1 VKDKK
6 PNRYNS
12 QSQRYKKHEG
22 IFSLF
27 SWNLNMLISLEKED
41 SFHTYSEK
49 PWQIQLKK
57 GVKTWRYK
65 YKFMLDIGKEI
76 EVKSGAEINF
86 TQGTTRP
93 GQKWITEGQL
103 SIKMKATQLR
113 TTEET
118 DCKRRQS

>member
-1 VKDKK
+1 
-6 PNRYNS
+6 
-12 QSQRYKKHEG
+12 
-22 IFSLF
+22 
-27 SWNLNMLISLEKED
+27 MLISLEKED